1 VAVIGTLTTG
11 WPWIVSWAETVTG
24 ESCSGAE
31 FETDARTSA
40 SAAAVVRDGIE
51 TLQPASTNSRQ
62 SASNDLR
69 TT

>member
-11 WPWIVSWAETVTG
+11 WPWLGSWAETVTG

-40 SAAAVVRDGIE
+40 SAAEVVRAGIE
-51 TLQPASTNSRQ
+51 TLQPANISSRQ
-62 SASNDLR
+62 SARNDLR